1 MPLRIKLPPNEKI
14 IINGAVIE
22 NGGDATT
29 ILLHNRVDIL
39 RRKEVL
45 SQQDA
50 ITPARRIY
58 YALQCAYL
66 FEDSRAQSVEAV
78 LAFLTDYQDAAPSA
92 EALAERI
99 RAYLDAEEFYEALK
113 CTQDLIEHENERF
126 RAIGLLPADPPAAEA
141 PAAGKPGKKAPA
153 RGERKPV
160 VTRKPAARG
169 RAKPAAP
176 SSKTPASEG
185 GEG

>member
-45 SQQDA
+45 SQEDA

-66 FEDSRAQSVEAV
+66 FEDSRARSIEAG
-78 LAFLTDYQDAAPSA
+78 LGFLKDYEAAAPSA
-92 EALAERI
+92 EALAEKI
-99 RAYLDAEEFYEALK
+99 RGHLKAEEFYEALK
-113 CTQDLIEHENERF
+113 GTQDLIEHENERF
-126 RAIGLLPADPPAAEA
+126 RAVGLLPPADDAGEPPAKGRPKEADKAARKPIVTRKAAPRKRSKA
-141 PAAGKPGKKAPA
+141 PAASDGKSGA
-153 RGERKPV
+153 
-160 VTRKPAARG
+160 
-169 RAKPAAP
+169 
-176 SSKTPASEG
+176 
-185 GEG
+185 